1 MRHNT
6 RYESNM
12 IRHHKAKIW
21 DIRKWHHIIRVSD
34 EHDVVLIQSCFGIE
48 SSGTTTNQPTIDSL
62 LVQLF
67 LHFSF
72 IIGIFFFSILFP
84 PFQNCFLFIIRV
96 FDLFISQ
103 ITIWD
108 YNFPLFFNS
117 PFHFLILTIVFLVLF
132 LMIWMLSL
140 MGVLAFACFQLISSF
155 FHIQF
160 FFFSF
165 NFLWSE
171 CYLFFMGVLALACF
185 QLRHSFFTFKICLF
199 ILNKKKIVFLVL
211 LLMIWVLY
219 LMGVL
224 ALPCFQ

>member
-12 IRHHKAKIW
+12 IRHHNYKAKIW
-21 DIRKWHHIIRVSD
+21 DIRKWHHID
-34 EHDVVLIQSCFGIE
+34 QSEWWTRRRFDTKLFWDRIE
-48 SSGTTTNQPTIDSL
+48 WYHYQPTIDSL

-117 PFHFLILTIVFLVLF
+117 PFHLLTLKIVFLVLF

-140 MGVLAFACFQLISSF
+140 MGVLAFACFQLIKFIFSHSIFYF
-155 FHIQF
+155 F
-160 FFFSF
+160 
-165 NFLWSE
+165 
-171 CYLFFMGVLALACF
+171 
-185 QLRHSFFTFKICLF
+185 
-199 ILNKKKIVFLVL
+199 
-211 LLMIWVLY
+211 
-219 LMGVL
+219 
-224 ALPCFQ
+224 